1 MCELMVKK
9 KRKPSSQNALA
20 PRYGSL
26 ASVLVKFDEQLH
38 GPATFGRDQPPPVT
52 NQLAELLAE
61 VAFVKAEN
69 QRLVERFTDE
79 LKRLTERLAELEARA
94 HRSWWARMFGSP
106 GRGPEPA
113 RQPRRQAVARLRALC
128 LDEEV
133 EYRPT

>member
-1 MCELMVKK
+1 MVKK
-9 KRKPSSQNALA
+9 KRKPSSQYALA

-26 ASVLVKFDEQLH
+26 ASVLVKFDEQIR
-38 GPATFGRDQPPPVT
+38 GPAAFGRDQPPPVT

-79 LKRLTERLAELEARA
+79 LKRLTERLVELEARA
-94 HRSWWARMFGSP
+94 HRSWWARMFGSS

>member
-1 MCELMVKK
+1 MVKK

-38 GPATFGRDQPPPVT
+38 GPAAFGRDQPPPVT

-79 LKRLTERLAELEARA
+79 LKRLTERLVELEARA
-94 HRSWWARMFGSP
+94 HRSWWARMFGSS

>member
-26 ASVLVKFDEQLH
+26 ASVLVKFDEQIH
-38 GPATFGRDQPPPVT
+38 GPAAFGRDQPPPVT

-79 LKRLTERLAELEARA
+79 LKRLTERLVELE
-94 HRSWWARMFGSP
+94 RS
-106 GRGPEPA
+106 EE
-113 RQPRRQAVARLRALC
+113 RRVGKESRS
-128 LDEEV
+128 
-133 EYRPT
+133 

>member
-1 MCELMVKK
+1 MVKK

-26 ASVLVKFDEQLH
+26 ASVLVKFDEQIH
-38 GPATFGRDQPPPVT
+38 GPAAFGRDQPPPVT

-79 LKRLTERLAELEARA
+79 LKRLTERLVELEARA
-94 HRSWWARMFGSP
+94 HRSWWARMFGSS

>member
-9 KRKPSSQNALA
+9 KRKSSSQNALA

-79 LKRLTERLAELEARA
+79 LKRLTERLVELEARA
-94 HRSWWARMFGSP
+94 HRSWWARMFGSS

>member
-1 MCELMVKK
+1 MGCQQLSE
-9 KRKPSSQNALA
+9 RASQVRRTDPRADRIRSRSA
-20 PRYGSL
+20 P
-26 ASVLVKFDEQLH
+26 A
-38 GPATFGRDQPPPVT
+38 RDQP
-52 NQLAELLAE
+52 QLAELLAE

-79 LKRLTERLAELEARA
+79 LKRLTERLVELEARA
-94 HRSWWARMFGSP
+94 HRSWWARMFGSS